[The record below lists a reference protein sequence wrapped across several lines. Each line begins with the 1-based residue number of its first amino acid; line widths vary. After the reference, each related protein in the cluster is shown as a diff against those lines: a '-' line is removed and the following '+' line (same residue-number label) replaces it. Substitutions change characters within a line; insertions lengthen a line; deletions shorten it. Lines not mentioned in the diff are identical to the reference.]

1 MFLSS
6 TIVRWAVQ
14 ELSQTCHP
22 FIGIT
27 FLAAKR
33 EEFPV
38 GSEST
43 VSLDGITRDHLIK
56 HHRLDPNSEFF
67 FQPFRSNRTTFWV
80 ASNYSSSGLQ
90 AINTQTFKEAF
101 IHPRRTKRWGWANDY
116 IKKIRDR
123 VIESAGYQ
131 PPSLAALAVWIG
143 KDEKWSNA
151 TNIDDIIKKF
161 LDEFNITDGEVRSL
175 FDTSTFPPA
184 SIRIPN
190 YSSADVANQ
199 SNAGVLDGEPL
210 DLKTIAYNFA
220 FPPDAPNQTE
230 GTLAAIRLTHV
241 GPSSNFNLD
250 FGERLTLIAGDN
262 GLGKS
267 FLLDTAW
274 WALTGTWANRQA
286 YPFTSAR
293 SAEPRIEYRI
303 RSETGQILVGRSS
316 FSWPHHVWRDSENR
330 PAVSALNLFTRVD
343 GSFAIADE
351 IRGQLQATGPKSL
364 SFFTEKEVWEGKAG
378 EIEGLVRD
386 WVNWQ
391 QSSDSDAFSML
402 TRVLEHLSPEDT
414 GPLTPGE
421 PVRIPGDPR
430 KIPTVRQIY
439 GDVPV
444 LFASAGIQRIML
456 LTYLIIWSWQEHLLA
471 AEQAGVPPRNKMV
484 IVVDE
489 LEAHLHPK
497 WQRLVLPGLMSIGK
511 LLSVD
516 LQIQVIAA
524 THSPMVI
531 ASVEDEFSDVSD
543 VLAHLTLVDGVVKL
557 QRLDYYKYGDM
568 SAWLTSPIFGLP
580 HARSRAAERVIED
593 AKLLQLSE
601 EPDLESVMEVT
612 ARLKR
617 TLAPDDQFWSRWIYF
632 AQQLGGEV

>member
-1 MFLSS
+1 MFLSAE
-6 TIVRWAVQ
+6 VVQWAVR
-14 ELSQTCHP
+14 ELGKDCHP

-33 EEFPV
+33 REIPV
-38 GSEST
+38 GDA
-43 VSLDGITRDHLIK
+43 VRMSLDGITRDHLER
-56 HHRLDPNSEFF
+56 HHRLDPKSEFF
-67 FQPFRSNRTTFWV
+67 FQPFRSNKTAYWV
-80 ASNYSSSGLQ
+80 ATSYSSSGLQ

-101 IHPRRTKRWGWANDY
+101 IHPRKTRQWGWASDY
-116 IKKIRDR
+116 VEQIRHR
-123 VIESAGYQ
+123 VAEMTTHR

-143 KDEKWSNA
+143 KDESWNWK
-151 TNIDDIIKKF
+151 TDIEKIIWKF
-161 LDEFNITDGEVRSL
+161 LEDFNMDDEEIENL
-175 FDTSTFPPA
+175 FESSSSPPT
-184 SIRIPN
+184 N
-190 YSSADVANQ
+190 
-199 SNAGVLDGEPL
+199 LDLLSEKVL
-210 DLKTIAYNFA
+210 DLKAIAYDFA

-230 GTLAAIRLTHV
+230 GTLAAIRLRDI
-241 GPSSNFNLD
+241 GPSSSVNLE

-267 FLLDTAW
+267 FLLDAAW
-274 WALTGTWANRQA
+274 WALTGTWAGHPA
-286 YPFTSAR
+286 YPFASAR
-293 SAEPRIEYRI
+293 SKQPQIEYRI
-303 RSETGQILVGRSS
+303 RNETGQELVGQSS
-316 FSWPHHVWRDSENR
+316 FDWLHHAWKEMDNR
-330 PAVSALNLFTRVD
+330 PAVSALSLFTRVD

-351 IRGQLQATGPKSL
+351 TRGQLQAAGPKSL
-364 SFFTEKEVWEGKAG
+364 SLFTGREVWEGKAG

-386 WVNWQ
+386 WVSWQ
-391 QSSDSDAFSML
+391 QSSDSRAFSML

-414 GPLTPGE
+414 GPLVPSE

-430 KIPTVRQIY
+430 KIPTVRQVY

-444 LFASAGIQRIML
+444 LFASAGVQRILL

-471 AEQAGVPPRNKMV
+471 AEQAGVSPRRKMV

-511 LLSVD
+511 LLSTELEV
-516 LQIQVIAA
+516 QVIAA
-524 THSPMVI
+524 THSPMVL
-531 ASVEDEFSDVSD
+531 ASVEDEFSDESD
-543 VLAHLTLVDGVVKL
+543 VLAHLLLVDGSVRL
-557 QRLDYYKYGDM
+557 ERLDYYKYGDM

-593 AKLLQLSE
+593 AKELQLSD
-601 EPDLESVMEVT
+601 EPDLDAVKAVT

-632 AQQLGGEV
+632 ARRLGDEV